1 MSTLSN
7 TDLTVADANIT
18 TLKDGSGNNPSTP
31 AEINSGRAK
40 AWIMMTGTGTAAIDV
55 SFNITSITD
64 SGTGRY
70 VITIATDFGSVN
82 YCWAG
87 MAQQD
92 GSDDRAI
99 IISQEEDAAP
109 AAGSLTIATQN
120 DGGSYIDTAGIGI
133 VMFGDQ

>member
-1 MSTLSN
+1 MSTISN
-7 TDLTVADANIT
+7 TDLTITDVNVTNI
-18 TLKDGSGNNPSTP
+18 KDGSGNNATTP
-31 AEINSGRAK
+31 ADLVQGRAK
-40 AWIMMTGTGTAAIDV
+40 CWIMMNGTGTVAVDDSYNVA
-55 SFNITSITD
+55 SITD
-64 SGTGRY
+64 SGGGRY
-70 VITIATDFGSVN
+70 VITIATDFGNVN
-82 YCWAG
+82 YCWVG

-120 DGGSYIDTAGIGI
+120 DGGSYVDTAGIGV